1 MKHIEV
7 FTIAGVN
14 WSELEAAG
22 RVPTPAADPER
33 IKGLLVKHYDEL
45 SKITRASVA
54 ASDGSQASSVK
65 AELDYALHESEFSEE
80 AISLFIERFRTA
92 SASGLAAV
100 VSSIVSARIDACNVQ
115 AYALDN
121 GTYIGVRAEAVFPW
135 QKAPKRVACLEE
147 DLETALKST
156 ISDLGIPKDS
166 VIFGQFCDYLE
177 W

>member
-22 RVPTPAADPER
+22 RVPMPAADPER
-33 IKGLLVKHYDEL
+33 IKGFLVKHYDEL
-45 SKITRASVA
+45 SKIACASVA
-54 ASDGSQASSVK
+54 TADGSQANSVK

-92 SASGLAAV
+92 SARGLAAV
-100 VSSIVSARIDACNVQ
+100 ISSIVSARIGACNVQ
-115 AYALDN
+115 AFALDN
-121 GTYIGVRAEAVFPW
+121 GTYIGVRAETVFPW
-135 QKAPKRVACLEE
+135 QKAPKRIANLEE
-147 DLETALKST
+147 DFEAALKST
-156 ISDLGIPKDS
+156 ISDLGIPEDS
-166 VIFGQFCDYLE
+166 VIFGQFSDYLE

>member
-14 WSELEAAG
+14 WTELVKAG
-22 RVPTPAADPER
+22 RVPTPAADSER
-33 IKGLLVKHYDEL
+33 IKMFLEKHYDEL

-54 ASDGSQASSVK
+54 TADGLQTNSVK
-65 AELDYALHESEFSEE
+65 TELDYALHESEFSEE

-92 SASGLAAV
+92 NARGLAAV
-100 VSSIVSARIDACNVQ
+100 ISSIVSARVDACNVQ
-115 AYALDN
+115 AFALDN
-121 GTYIGVRAEAVFPW
+121 GTYIGVRAETVFPW
-135 QKAPKRVACLEE
+135 QKAPKRIANLEE
-147 DLETALKST
+147 ELEAALKAT
-156 ISDLGIPKDS
+156 ISDLGIPEDS